1 MRGVAVYKPPY
12 FKVLFGF
19 WRASCKV
26 KRPPPPVPG
35 AVRLW
40 PQGDGQTIRLYGPVL
55 KVYGRSFSVWPHDLA
70 KEYSE
75 RVFSGC
81 PYGDTTHPLY
91 MYNTTKTLIRGEGE
105 GHYRAAP
112 GRQKTRHSHARVTHE
127 QPTQAVES
135 SGGCP
140 RAGYIAQGALHARR
154 GTSHAEVGAGGCA
167 VSTRGGHGRGN
178 LQRLIDDNMTEGAP
192 EPSGRHG
199 WWCGRRRMRWRRRG
213 RRRRR
218 RWRRRRRRWWR
229 RRR

>member
-1 MRGVAVYKPPY
+1 MATR
-12 FKVLFGF
+12 
-19 WRASCKV
+19 RC
-26 KRPPPPVPG
+26 
-35 AVRLW
+35 
-40 PQGDGQTIRLYGPVL
+40 GQTIRLYGPVL

-140 RAGYIAQGALHARR
+140 RAGYIAQGALMLGVEHHMPKWVRVAARYR
-154 GTSHAEVGAGGCA
+154 PAGDMAGGICSA
-167 VSTRGGHGRGN
+167 SST
-178 LQRLIDDNMTEGAP
+178 TT
-192 EPSGRHG
+192 
-199 WWCGRRRMRWRRRG
+199 
-213 RRRRR
+213 
-218 RWRRRRRRWWR
+218 
-229 RRR
+229 